1 MSSFS
6 NKNAATSK
14 RPSSA
19 AADRARKP
27 PTCSAS
33 AWQRFIAKWTRR
45 AKVNSPVAPVKST
58 CATRTL
64 EAAVAPYQ
72 LSILAAFAENF
83 HLLGGLLEFV
93 QLLQRGSLF
102 LQRLLVLRF
111 HFLEQLNGGFNRR
124 RVLHCCGSRKG
135 RGHRRRRSRLDD
147 DRHRRLRSR
156 AEDRNHRDD

>member
-45 AKVNSPVAPVKST
+45 AKVNSPAAPVKST

-64 EAAVAPYQ
+64 EAAVPPLQ
-72 LSILAAFAENF
+72 VLLLSVVVEKF
-83 HLLGGLLEFV
+83 HLLGGRVEVVALM
-93 QLLQRGSLF
+93 QRGLPF
-102 LQRLLVLRF
+102 LRHVDGLLVPL
-111 HFLEQLNGGFNRR
+111 
-124 RVLHCCGSRKG
+124 
-135 RGHRRRRSRLDD
+135 
-147 DRHRRLRSR
+147 
-156 AEDRNHRDD
+156 

>member
-27 PTCSAS
+27 PTCPAS

-45 AKVNSPVAPVKST
+45 AKVNSPAAPVKST

-64 EAAVAPYQ
+64 EAAGPPYQ
-72 LSILAAFAENF
+72 LSIFAAFAENF
-83 HLLGGLLEFV
+83 HLF
-93 QLLQRGSLF
+93 RGF
-102 LQRLLVLRF
+102 LRF
-111 HFLEQLNGGFNRR
+111 
-124 RVLHCCGSRKG
+124 LHLFQPASPLLHHLLLFRF
-135 RGHRRRRSRLDD
+135 SSL
-147 DRHRRLRSR
+147 L
-156 AEDRNHRDD
+156 